1 MKLITTTALLFAGA
15 APSTMVLAQGY
26 GGSGP
31 QPSQTY
37 NNPGTDAQAD
47 QPRKQQPA
55 GSQIKPS
62 PKALKALIDLQT
74 AVKANDTANIPAKVA
89 AAQAVASTPQDR
101 YLIAQLQLQAAA
113 HANDTAGA
121 AAAADAMAASGI
133 GDRAQ
138 LAKLY
143 GSIGGSFYN
152 AKQYDRAAAAY
163 TRAIELNPG
172 DTDSQEMLGES
183 HFAAGQKAEAAA
195 AFQRAIQMTTAAG
208 KKPDEGLLKSAVKV
222 AYDQQSPSA
231 VELARQWVAAYPSP
245 ASWSDAIA
253 IYRNLNHPD
262 VEGTMDLYRLMALT
276 GSLTGP
282 QYAQYSRAAAAEG
295 NFNEAQAAYDA
306 GVAAKLINPAGSEYS
321 DLTSGLKGKPKA
333 TAADLAAATKTAVN
347 GTALLRIGD
356 RYYAMGDYAKAVE
369 LYKMSMGKPGVD
381 TSVANLHI
389 GMALT
394 RAGDKAGATAA
405 LNSVTGP
412 RADIAKFWLT
422 YLNQKA

>member
-1 MKLITTTALLFAGA
+1 MKLIIRTALVLTA

-26 GGSGP
+26 GSSGP
-31 QPSQTY
+31 PMRDTGVRPQASQP
-37 NNPGTDAQAD
+37 
-47 QPRKQQPA
+47 PRQQQPA

-89 AAQAVASTPQDR
+89 AAQAVASTPQDH
-101 YLIAQLQLQAAA
+101 YLIAQFQLQAAA
-113 HANDTAGA
+113 KANDINMVAT
-121 AAAADAMAASGI
+121 AADAMAATGLA
-133 GDRAQ
+133 DQAN
-138 LAKLY
+138 LAKIY
-143 GSIGGSFYN
+143 RGVGGSFYN
-152 AKQYDRAAAAY
+152 AKQYDRAVAAY
-163 TRAIELNPG
+163 THALQLNP
-172 DTDSQEMLGES
+172 DDINAEELLGES
-183 HFAAGQKAEAAA
+183 RLAAGQKAEAAA

-208 KKPDEGLLKSAVKV
+208 QKPDENLLKRTVSI

-231 VELARQWVAAYPSP
+231 VELARQWVAAYPTP

-306 GVAAKLINPAGSEYS
+306 GVAAKLINPAGSEYN

-333 TAADLAAATKTAVN
+333 TAADLAAATKAAVN

-412 RADIAKFWLT
+412 RGEIAKFWLT

>member
-1 MKLITTTALLFAGA
+1 MKLMTTTAIVLAAA
-15 APSTMVLAQGY
+15 APSTVVLAQGY
-26 GGSGP
+26 GSSGP
-31 QPSQTY
+31 QPNQTY
-37 NNPGTDAQAD
+37 NNPRTDAQPD
-47 QPRKQQPA
+47 QPRKQPA
-55 GSQIKPS
+55 GAQMQPS
-62 PKALKALIDLQT
+62 AKALKALIDLQT

-89 AAQAVASTPQDR
+89 AAQTVASTPQDH

-113 HANDTAGA
+113 HANDVAGA
-121 AAAADAMAASGI
+121 AAAADAMLASGV

-138 LAKLY
+138 LAKVY
-143 GSIGGSFYN
+143 GSIGGSFYS

-172 DTDSQEMLGES
+172 DVGSQEMLGES
-183 HFAAGQKAEAAA
+183 RFAAGQKAEAAA

-276 GSLTGP
+276 ASLTGP

-306 GVAAKLINPAGSEYS
+306 GVAAKLINPTGSEYS

-333 TAADLAAATKTAVN
+333 TAADLAAATKAAVS

-394 RAGDKAGATAA
+394 RAGDKAGAMAA